1 MTKEQSLTP
10 GEITTRTGWQRPFSA
25 VKLRAPVISVH
36 TLVVGVM
43 VVGVLLPFAP
53 LLLWSFSHRWL
64 FPAALPTEWS
74 LRAWTYVV
82 SPSSQ
87 VWLAFW
93 RSFVVATAVTLLSI
107 PIGLMAGRA
116 IGLYRFRGR
125 TLVQFL
131 ILAPTIV
138 PVLAVAMGIHV
149 AFIRYGLADTILGVI
164 LVHLVPVTPY
174 MALIM
179 SSVFANYDTDY
190 EDQARSLGARP
201 TQVWR
206 YVMLPAVW
214 PGLMVG
220 SLFAFIIS
228 WSQYLLT
235 LLIGGGQVITL
246 PVLLFSFANSG
257 DNAITAA
264 LSLVFIAPA
273 ILILLLTARYLSG
286 KDAAFGSFG
295 RL

>member
-1 MTKEQSLTP
+1 MYT
-10 GEITTRTGWQRPFSA
+10 
-25 VKLRAPVISVH
+25 VI
-36 TLVVGVM
+36 VVGIVI
-43 VVGVLLPFAP
+43 GVLLPFVP
-53 LLLWSFSHRWL
+53 LLIWSFAHRWL
-64 FPAALPTEWS
+64 FPAVLPTEWS
-74 LRAWTYVV
+74 LRAWSYVF
-82 SPSSQ
+82 SASSQ
-87 VWLAFW
+87 VWTAFGH
-93 RSFVVATAVTLLSI
+93 SFVVATAVTLLSI
-107 PIGLMAGRA
+107 PIGIMAGRA

-149 AFIRYGLADTILGVI
+149 VFIRYGLADTLLGVI
-164 LVHLVPVTPY
+164 FVHLVPVTPY
-174 MALIM
+174 MVLIM
-179 SSVFANYDTDY
+179 SSTFANYDTDY
-190 EDQARSLGARP
+190 EDQARSLGAKP
-201 TQVWR
+201 SQVMR
-206 YVMLPAVW
+206 HIMLPAIW

-273 ILILLLTARYLSG
+273 ILILLLTSRYLSG

-295 RL
+295 GL

>member
-1 MTKEQSLTP
+1 MTKEQSFTP
-10 GEITTRTGWQRPFSA
+10 KESMPTTGLPRPFSD
-25 VKLRAPVISVH
+25 VTIRWPGVSVH
-36 TLVVGVM
+36 FIVVVFI
-43 VVGVLLPFAP
+43 VIALLLPFLP
-53 LLLWSFSHRWL
+53 MLIWSFAHRWL
-64 FPAALPTEWS
+64 FPAVLPTEWS
-74 LRAWTYVV
+74 LRAWSYVF
-82 SPSSQ
+82 STRAQ
-87 VWLAFW
+87 VWTAFW
-93 RSFVVATAVTLLSI
+93 HSFVVATAVTLLSI
-107 PIGLMAGRA
+107 PIGIMAGRA

-149 AFIRYGLADTILGVI
+149 VFIRYGLADTMLGVI
-164 LVHLVPVTPY
+164 FVHLVPVTPY
-174 MALIM
+174 MVLIM
-179 SSVFANYDTDY
+179 SSTFANYDTDY

-201 TQVWR
+201 SQVLR
-206 YVMLPAVW
+206 HIMLPAIW
-214 PGLMVG
+214 PGLVVG

-286 KDAAFGSFG
+286 KNAAFGSFG

>member
-1 MTKEQSLTP
+1 MTKEQLLTSQKSIAKT
-10 GEITTRTGWQRPFSA
+10 EQKRPFSH
-25 VKLRAPVISVH
+25 ISLHLPTVSIH
-36 TLVVGVM
+36 SLVVGVI
-43 VVGVLLPFAP
+43 VVAVLLPFVP
-53 LLLWSFSHRWL
+53 LLIWSFAHRWL

-74 LRAWTYVV
+74 WRAWSYVF
-82 SPSSQ
+82 SPSSK
-87 VWLAFW
+87 VLLAFW

-107 PIGLMAGRA
+107 PIGIMAGRA
-116 IGLYRFRGR
+116 LGLYRFRGR
-125 TLVQFL
+125 TFIQFL

-149 AFIRYGLADTILGVI
+149 VFIRYGLADTILGVI

-174 MALIM
+174 MVLIM
-179 SSVFANYDTDY
+179 SSAFANYDTDF
-190 EDQARSLGARP
+190 EDQARSLGASP
-201 TQVWR
+201 AQVFR
-206 YVMLPAVW
+206 HVTLPAIW
-214 PGLMVG
+214 PSVMVG

-273 ILILLLTARYLSG
+273 ILILLLTARYLSR
-286 KDAAFGSFG
+286 KDGAIGSFG

>member
-1 MTKEQSLTP
+1 MTKEQTIPSQKSIP
-10 GEITTRTGWQRPFSA
+10 RNRWKRPFSHT
-25 VKLRAPVISVH
+25 LLNWPTISVNVIIVIG
-36 TLVVGVM
+36 LMMGL
-43 VVGVLLPFAP
+43 LLPFVP
-53 LLLWSFSHRWL
+53 LWIWSFSHRWL
-64 FPAALPTEWS
+64 FPAVLPTEWS
-74 LRAWTYVV
+74 LRAWTYVF
-82 SPSSQ
+82 SSSSQ
-87 VWLAFW
+87 VWTAFW
-93 RSFVVATAVTLLSI
+93 HSFVVATAVTLLSI
-107 PIGLMAGRA
+107 PIGIMAGRA
-116 IGLYRFRGR
+116 IGLYHFRGR

-149 AFIRYGLADTILGVI
+149 VFIRYGLADTLLGVI
-164 LVHLVPVTPY
+164 FVHLVPVTPY
-174 MALIM
+174 MVLIM

-190 EDQARSLGARP
+190 EDQARSLGAK
-201 TQVWR
+201 TVQVFR
-206 YVMLPAVW
+206 YVMLPTIW

-220 SLFAFIIS
+220 TLFAFIIS

-264 LSLVFIAPA
+264 MSLVFIAPA
-273 ILILLLTARYLSG
+273 ILILLLTSRYLSS

>member
-1 MTKEQSLTP
+1 MTKEQSFSTQGALA
-10 GEITTRTGWQRPFSA
+10 RVRQKRPFSN
-25 VKLRAPVISVH
+25 VNIRWPSISVY
-36 TLVVGVM
+36 TVITIVIIIA
-43 VVGVLLPFAP
+43 VLLPFIP
-53 LLLWSFSHRWL
+53 LLIWSFAHRWL
-64 FPAALPTEWS
+64 FPAVLPTEWS
-74 LRAWTYVV
+74 LRAWGYVF
-82 SPSSQ
+82 SASSQ
-87 VWLAFW
+87 VWTAFW
-93 RSFVVATAVTLLSI
+93 HSFVVATAVTLLSI
-107 PIGLMAGRA
+107 PIGIMAGRA

-149 AFIRYGLADTILGVI
+149 VFIRYGLADTVLGVI
-164 LVHLVPVTPY
+164 FVHLVPVTPY
-174 MALIM
+174 MVLIM

-190 EDQARSLGARP
+190 EDQARSLGAKPSQVFRHVTLP
-201 TQVWR
+201 TI
-206 YVMLPAVW
+206 W

-273 ILILLLTARYLSG
+273 ILILLLTSRYLSG

>member
-1 MTKEQSLTP
+1 MYT
-10 GEITTRTGWQRPFSA
+10 
-25 VKLRAPVISVH
+25 VIAIG
-36 TLVVGVM
+36 LVI
-43 VVGVLLPFAP
+43 GVLLPFVP
-53 LLLWSFSHRWL
+53 LLIWSFAHRWL
-64 FPAALPTEWS
+64 FPAVLPTEWS
-74 LRAWTYVV
+74 LRAWSYVF

-87 VWLAFW
+87 VWTAFW

-107 PIGLMAGRA
+107 PIGIMAGRA

-149 AFIRYGLADTILGVI
+149 VFIRYGLADTLVGVI
-164 LVHLVPVTPY
+164 FVHLVPVTPY
-174 MALIM
+174 MVLIM
-179 SSVFANYDTDY
+179 SSAFANYDTDY
-190 EDQARSLGARP
+190 EDQARSLGAKP
-201 TQVWR
+201 SQVFR
-206 YVMLPAVW
+206 FVMLPAIW

-264 LSLVFIAPA
+264 LSLVFIMPA

>member
-1 MTKEQSLTP
+1 
-10 GEITTRTGWQRPFSA
+10 
-25 VKLRAPVISVH
+25 
-36 TLVVGVM
+36 
-43 VVGVLLPFAP
+43 
-53 LLLWSFSHRWL
+53 
-64 FPAALPTEWS
+64 
-74 LRAWTYVV
+74 
-82 SPSSQ
+82 
-87 VWLAFW
+87 
-93 RSFVVATAVTLLSI
+93 VVATAVTLLSI
-107 PIGLMAGRA
+107 PIGIMAGRA

-138 PVLAVAMGIHV
+138 PVLAVAIGIHV
-149 AFIRYGLADTILGVI
+149 VFIRYGLADTLPGVI
-164 LVHLVPVTPY
+164 FVHLVPVTPY
-174 MALIM
+174 MVLIM

-190 EDQARSLGARP
+190 EDQARSLGAKP
-201 TQVWR
+201 SQVFR
-206 YVMLPAVW
+206 FVMLPAIW

-286 KDAAFGSFG
+286 KDAVFGSFG

>member
-1 MTKEQSLTP
+1 
-10 GEITTRTGWQRPFSA
+10 
-25 VKLRAPVISVH
+25 
-36 TLVVGVM
+36 M
-43 VVGVLLPFAP
+43 VVGVLLPFVP
-53 LLLWSFSHRWL
+53 LLFWSFAHRWL
-64 FPAALPTEWS
+64 FPSVLPTEWS

-87 VWLAFW
+87 VWLALW

-149 AFIRYGLADTILGVI
+149 AFIRYGLADTLLGVI
-164 LVHLVPVTPY
+164 FVHLVPVTPY

-201 TQVWR
+201 AQVWR